1 MQFAII
7 WYIVAFSSPKIEG
20 IIDPSVKKI
29 DFAKMSIISI
39 FVSVDS
45 ISFKLKNNLLKL
57 DSQRPTIYQIDGNSI
72 RI

>member
-1 MQFAII
+1 
-7 WYIVAFSSPKIEG
+7 
-20 IIDPSVKKI
+20 
-29 DFAKMSIISI
+29 MSIISI

-72 RI
+72 RILMDLSDLK